1 MLQRIR
7 LWLFKSAFISAH
19 YSLQLPL
26 QVFSKLDLPLC
37 YSKES
42 YVPEE
47 IRTLNRYHIVVGKNE
62 YTFWFKEVDQ
72 NTYWVSTV
80 SNNIDDFIRQYYR
93 EKIFGEF
100 APYSLII
107 TQMLYGQYIEFVK
120 SGKIVDFER
129 KKLGVQNKLS
139 FFLNNYFKTSKYKSL
154 RFIIKLMD

>member
-1 MLQRIR
+1 M
-7 LWLFKSAFISAH
+7 
-19 YSLQLPL
+19 
-26 QVFSKLDLPLC
+26 
-37 YSKES
+37 
-42 YVPEE
+42 PEE